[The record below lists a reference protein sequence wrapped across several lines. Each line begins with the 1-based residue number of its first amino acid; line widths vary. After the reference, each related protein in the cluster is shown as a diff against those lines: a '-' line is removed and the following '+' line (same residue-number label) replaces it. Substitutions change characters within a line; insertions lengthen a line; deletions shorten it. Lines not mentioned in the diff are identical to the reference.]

1 MPRRKKTYPS
11 HWKADSKY
19 GNMLL
24 GRFIGSIMKDG
35 KRSIAENVIYES
47 FDVIHKKTQ
56 KGGLNIFEQAIKNVS
71 PLLIVKSR
79 RIGGTNY
86 QVPIQV
92 SGTKRQTMAM
102 KWIKEACQKKKGKS
116 MPEKLAD
123 ELLDASEKT
132 GTAMKKKDD
141 VHKMAESNRAFA
153 HFA

>member
-1 MPRRKKTYPS
+1 MPRRKRTYPS

-24 GRFIGSIMKDG
+24 GRFIGCIMQDG
-35 KRSIAENVIYES
+35 KRSVAEGVVYGA
-47 FDVIHKKTQ
+47 FDIIHEKTQ

-79 RIGGTNY
+79 RVGGTNY

-123 ELLDASEKT
+123 ELLEASEKT
-132 GTAMKKKDD
+132 GTAMKKKED

>member
-1 MPRRKKTYPS
+1 MPRRKRTYPS

-19 GNMLL
+19 DNMLL
-24 GRFIGSIMKDG
+24 GRFIGSIMNDG
-35 KRSIAENVIYES
+35 KRSIAEKVVYDA

-123 ELLDASEKT
+123 ELLEASEKT

>member
-1 MPRRKKTYPS
+1 MPRRKRKYPS

-24 GRFIGSIMKDG
+24 GRFIGCIMQDG
-35 KRSIAENVIYES
+35 KRSVAEKVVYKS
-47 FDVIHKKTQ
+47 FDIIHERTQ
-56 KGGLNIFEQAIKNVS
+56 KGGLNVFEQAIKNVS
-71 PLLIVKSR
+71 PLLIVKSKR
-79 RIGGTNY
+79 VGGTNY
-86 QVPIQV
+86 QVPVQV

-102 KWIKEACQKKKGKS
+102 RWIKEACQKKKGKS
-116 MPEKLAD
+116 MPERLAD

-132 GTAMKKKDD
+132 GTAMKKKED